1 MSGSGRSR
9 WRIILPIVLVGLA
22 AQAVVILV
30 LQRSY
35 IGGNAPSTTAA
46 PVEQQSVD
54 PDPSEP
60 ADTTASTALEIVVV
74 SEYDHD
80 STYTQGLEFID
91 DGPDA
96 GLLLESGGQWGE
108 SLLRV
113 WDPATGEVVRIHDL
127 DDDLF
132 AEGVTLVGDDVWQL
146 TWQAETAFR
155 YDLDT
160 LTPVEQVGYD
170 GEGWGLCQLGTDLV
184 MSDGS
189 STLTFRHPDT
199 FEAMAAV
206 QVTRDG
212 VPVQNLNELECVPG
226 ADGDLVWANVYQTT
240 DLLAIDPGSGQVV
253 HTVDASSLVPDD
265 FVGNNDLVLNGIAYQ
280 PDTDRFW
287 LTGKR
292 WPVLYEVEL
301 R

>member
-1 MSGSGRSR
+1 M
-9 WRIILPIVLVGLA
+9 VLVAFA
-22 AQAVVILV
+22 AQAVVIFV

-35 IGGNAPSTTAA
+35 VDEGCPGAASAPGDQ
-46 PVEQQSVD
+46 PSVN
-54 PDPSEP
+54 PDQGEP
-60 ADTTASTALEIVVV
+60 TGTDGPTALEIVVV

-96 GLLLESGGQWGE
+96 GLLLESGGQRGE

-113 WDPATGEVVRIHDL
+113 WNPDTGEVVRTHAL

-132 AEGVTLVGDDVWQL
+132 AEGATLVGGDVWQL
-146 TWQAETAFR
+146 TWHAETAFR

-160 LTPVEQVGYD
+160 LTPIDEVSYQ

-189 STLTFRHPDT
+189 STLTFRNPDT
-199 FEAMAAV
+199 FEAMAVV

-265 FVGNNDLVLNGIAYQ
+265 LVGNSDLVLNGIAYQ